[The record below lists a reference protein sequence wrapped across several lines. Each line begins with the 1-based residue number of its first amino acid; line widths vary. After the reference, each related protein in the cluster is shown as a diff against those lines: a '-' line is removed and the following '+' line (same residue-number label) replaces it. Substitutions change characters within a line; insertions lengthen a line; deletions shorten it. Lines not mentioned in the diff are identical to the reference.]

1 MTLPMRMIRYLGRGT
16 SGRPCLRK
24 VGMRIPNTRRQIQ
37 LATRAVPTATRPATP
52 PQTPPVLR
60 GSQGRRAE
68 RQAGTGTCAHT
79 TRSDPCGRVA
89 ATGLGNLRGST
100 ESSRSTDKADA
111 AVRLLLHP
119 RGTRDRKC
127 LPHQEYPLTNQSRCP
142 CPRHGGTHRPRFGW
156 HRLAAHQRHP
166 PPLHGA
172 RPPGCRVR
180 GRQQA
185 KHRHRARTPMRQPLT
200 RRQDTCSLPVSP
212 WLQTVLG
219 LSQNRLGVVAPL
231 VSPR

>member
-1 MTLPMRMIRYLGRGT
+1 MCPHNSQR
-16 SGRPCLRK
+16 SVWACCSHW
-24 VGMRIPNTRRQIQ
+24 TRQS
-37 LATRAVPTATRPATP
+37 ATP
-52 PQTPPVLR
+52 DDQSASGLREHRSHAQTR
-60 GSQGRRAE
+60 GS
-68 RQAGTGTCAHT
+68 T
-79 TRSDPCGRVA
+79 
-89 ATGLGNLRGST
+89 NLRGST

-156 HRLAAHQRHP
+156 RRLAAHQRHP

-172 RPPGCRVR
+172 RPPGRRVR

-212 WLQTVLG
+212 WLQTVHG
-219 LSQNRLGVVAPL
+219 LPQNRLGVVAPL